1 MKKKIKLILIS
12 LLLVFTVFGATACG
26 IRGKN
31 TAGIDKNGSY
41 TSMEEVSLY
50 IHTYGK
56 LPENYI
62 TKNEVRSLGWES
74 SKGNLSLVAPGK
86 SIGGDRF
93 GNREGKL
100 PQKSGR
106 QYYECDIDYKG
117 GPRNSKRIIYSN
129 DGAVYYT
136 SDHYSTFRQ
145 LY

>member
-1 MKKKIKLILIS
+1 M
-12 LLLVFTVFGATACG
+12 
-26 IRGKN
+26 
-31 TAGIDKNGSY
+31 
-41 TSMEEVSLY
+41 Y

-62 TKNEVRSLGWES
+62 TKNEARSLGWES

-136 SDHYSTFRQ
+136 LDHYSTFRQ